1 MRPDIGKTPKLANMN
16 MKIQLLLFVLS
27 NALWLDT
34 PALLAQTTTT
44 NSPPLNQ
51 TVKYQTALEN
61 DRARGEHALLPPG
74 LKEKLRLTDEQRAEL
89 KPIEDDFADTSEQ
102 YQIANQPRIAAAQEA
117 NHQARVAQDVERIQA
132 ARRQLQEVWAGLD
145 PARATAVLRI
155 KPLLTP
161 GQITILEDP
170 DNQWHENQ
178 GTEANDP
185 SAN

>member
-1 MRPDIGKTPKLANMN
+1 MN

-34 PALLAQTTTT
+34 PALLAQDNTTHT
-44 NSPPLNQ
+44 NSLPLNQ
-51 TVKYQTALEN
+51 TVKHQAALEN

-74 LKEKLRLTDEQRAEL
+74 LKEKLRLTDEQRSEL